1 MTNPLTIIRPDRIER
16 YEVVRDTRI
25 GDCLVDAELLRGV
38 LLRTG
43 DG

>member
-1 MTNPLTIIRPDRIER
+1 MTNPLTIIRPDRVER